1 MHWDDELEKRILR
14 EMERKR
20 QEEKPL
26 HDRINQLESAPYDA
40 QIKNRHLWEEKRE
53 CLERAQAVALGRVFP
68 GSELRA
74 LKKTLEE
81 AWLELVLVAS
91 PQAEALSQIIRLL
104 ERYFPDQNP
113 R

>member
-1 MHWDDELEKRILR
+1 MHWDDEW
-14 EMERKR
+14 ERWFLQQAQRRR

-26 HDRINQLESAPYDA
+26 HDRINQLEAALYDA
-40 QIKNRHLWEEKRE
+40 QQTLRHLQAEKQE
-53 CLERAQAVALGRVFP
+53 CYERTQAVAIGQVFP
-68 GSELRA
+68 GPELLA

-91 PQAEALSQIIRLL
+91 PKAEALSELIRVL